1 VTKKKTHATP
11 PGAVVAVIEQ
21 ARNAGKPAMALY
33 VWLAAITTVR
43 RGELC
48 GVQIRDID
56 LDNGWLHVAFNY
68 VVKGSKKVR
77 KDTKTH
83 QDRYPAIDPVTCAL
97 IREHLAAVAAALA
110 DTGVKLA
117 PSAYLFSNHPA
128 NTQPWNPDWA
138 SHRVAALAAA
148 AGVEL
153 NIKAL
158 RHYTASQLLAAGFDL
173 GNTAARLGHSGG
185 GATTLRHYADP
196 VPEAD
201 RRAATYLS
209 RLTSNAAAAAK
220 TRRQQ
225 QLGRR
230 YAAPLARRAGLCV
243 ETPAR
248 HGRAAPDSLPQI
260 SRAHPESNQP
270 GWPTHRGLGQRS
282 EPQRHLRPR

>member
-1 VTKKKTHATP
+1 
-11 PGAVVAVIEQ
+11 
-21 ARNAGKPAMALY
+21 M
-33 VWLAAITTVR
+33 
-43 RGELC
+43 
-48 GVQIRDID
+48 
-56 LDNGWLHVAFNY
+56 
-68 VVKGSKKVR
+68 
-77 KDTKTH
+77 
-83 QDRYPAIDPVTCAL
+83 TCAL
-97 IREHLAAVAAALA
+97 IREHLAEVAAALA

-138 SHRVAALAAA
+138 SHRVADLAAA

-209 RLTSNAAAAAK
+209 RLTSNAASAAK

-225 QLGRR
+225 QL
-230 YAAPLARRAGLCV
+230 V
-243 ETPAR
+243 
-248 HGRAAPDSLPQI
+248 LPGG
-260 SRAHPESNQP
+260 AD
-270 GWPTHRGLGQRS
+270 PTD
-282 EPQRHLRPR
+282 